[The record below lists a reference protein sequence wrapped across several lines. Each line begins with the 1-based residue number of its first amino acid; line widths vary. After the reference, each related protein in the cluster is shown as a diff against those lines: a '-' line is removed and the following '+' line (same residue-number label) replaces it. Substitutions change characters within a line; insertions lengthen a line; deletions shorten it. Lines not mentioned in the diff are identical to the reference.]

1 MIKQSKLIIPSVLAV
16 GLVLGFGIAR
26 LSMRDGEP
34 AALAPASNG
43 ERKVLYWQAPMIP
56 DFRSDKPGKSP
67 MGMDLIPV
75 YEDEAGGPDADMAG
89 TVHVKPGIVQNLGIR
104 IEKVLRGDLSRHI
117 EAVGYIG
124 YDENKITNIHLRTDG
139 WIEDLAIRSEGQH
152 VKKGDLLFKIY
163 SPTLVNAQSEYLQ
176 SLKSNN
182 TKLIEASRLRLQAL
196 NVSEDQIDEISKNR
210 AVKQLVSFVSP
221 QDGIVAALNVVEGTF
236 VQPGTNVAT
245 LADISTVW
253 VLTDIFEDQAPWT
266 KSGLAAE
273 ARLPFLPGAPRLG
286 RVEFV
291 YPTLD
296 PDTRALRVRLK
307 FDNPDEAL
315 KPNMFANVIIKAEPE
330 RNALIIPRDAVI
342 RSGKTERVIVSTKGG
357 RFRAVEVL
365 TGMESGDMVEILAG
379 LSDDESVVVSGQ
391 FLIDSEASLTGS
403 IRRLSGSDPRGGDLL
418 ARRTTGHGV
427 VNKIAPGQGVVN
439 ITHDPI
445 ADLSWPEMT
454 MDFEVAPN
462 VSLDNV
468 KVGAVIDF
476 ELQRT
481 IEGNYLVVSIEP
493 TAPRGAVGEQ
503 DQ

>member
-1 MIKQSKLIIPSVLAV
+1 MIKLSKLLIPGVLAV
-16 GLVLGFGIAR
+16 GLVLGFG
-26 LSMRDGEP
+26 LSQWM
-34 AALAPASNG
+34 APDTAQSLSDSSTPG
-43 ERKVLYWQAPMIP
+43 EREVLYWQAPMIP

-75 YEDEAGGPDADMAG
+75 YEDETGSQNGDTES
-89 TVHVKPGIVQNLGIR
+89 TVYVKPGITQNLGIR
-104 IEKVLRGDLSRHI
+104 TEKVLRGDLSRHI

-124 YDENKITNIHLRTDG
+124 YDENNITNVHLRTDG
-139 WIEDLAIRSEGQH
+139 WIEDLAIRSEGQR
-152 VKKGDLLFKIY
+152 VKKGDLLFKVY

-182 TKLIEASRLRLQAL
+182 AKLIEASHLRLQAL
-196 NVSEDQIDEISKNR
+196 NVSDDQIDEITAQR
-210 AVKQLVSFVSP
+210 TIKQLVSFVSP

-245 LADISTVW
+245 LADLSTVW

-266 KSGLAAE
+266 RTGLAAE

-307 FDNPDEAL
+307 FDNLDEAL
-315 KPNMFANVIIKAEPE
+315 KPNMFANVTIKAEPVN
-330 RNALIIPRDAVI
+330 NALIIPRDAVI
-342 RSGKTERVIVSTKGG
+342 RSGNTERVIVSEEEG

-379 LSDDESVVVSGQ
+379 LTDDESVVVSGQ

-403 IRRLSGSDPRGGDLL
+403 IRRLSGSDLQGSEE
-418 ARRTTGHGV
+418 ARRTFGHGV
-427 VNKIAPGQGVVN
+427 VNKIFPSQGIVN

-445 ADLSWPEMT
+445 ADLAWPEMT
-454 MDFEVAPN
+454 MDFEVAPDF
-462 VSLDNV
+462 SLTDIQ
-468 KVGAVIDF
+468 VGSVIDF

-481 IEGNYLVVSIEP
+481 LEGSYLVVSIKP
-493 TAPRGAVGEQ
+493 IAPQNDNLEQ
-503 DQ
+503 GQ